1 MKVLIIDDNPKMRTF
16 IRQVLTETSTEIY
29 ECTDGQW
36 ALQAYREYRPD
47 WVFMDIKMNL
57 KDGITATREIH
68 EEFPEAKIIIVT
80 EYSDDVFRKEAKVAG
95 AIDYVLKEHLLTI
108 VPKLTGQRT

>member
-1 MKVLIIDDNPKMRTF
+1 MYFGAFTYSVRLTAFLSYSRNYFFNFKRVMKVLIIDDNPKMRTF

-68 EEFPEAKIIIVT
+68 
-80 EYSDDVFRKEAKVAG
+80 
-95 AIDYVLKEHLLTI
+95 
-108 VPKLTGQRT
+108 